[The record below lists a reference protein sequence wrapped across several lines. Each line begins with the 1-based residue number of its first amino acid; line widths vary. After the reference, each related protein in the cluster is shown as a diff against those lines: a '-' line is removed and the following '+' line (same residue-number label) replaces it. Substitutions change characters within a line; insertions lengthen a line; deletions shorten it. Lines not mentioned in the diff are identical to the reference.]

1 MSLQEQ
7 LVNDMKEAMKARDE
21 AKVSTIRMLRAA
33 IKNKEIEKGGT
44 SCRLS
49 DKEIID
55 VISTAIKQRKDSI
68 EQFTKGG
75 RLDLAEKEK
84 KEAGILQ
91 GYLPPQMS
99 EDEIKAEVK
108 KAIAETGAASQKDMG
123 KVMKILM
130 PRVAGKADG
139 AVVNRLVKELISGN

>member
-21 AKVSTIRMLRAA
+21 VKVSTIRMLRAA

-44 SCRLS
+44 SYKLS

-55 VISTAIKQRKDSI
+55 VIITAIKQRKDSI
-68 EQFTKGG
+68 EQFTKGN
-75 RLDLAEKEK
+75 RNDLAEKEK
-84 KEAGILQ
+84 KEAEILQ

-108 KAIAETGAASQKDMG
+108 KAIAETGAVSQKDMG
-123 KVMKILM
+123 KVMKALM
-130 PRVAGKADG
+130 PKVAGKADG
-139 AVVNRLVKELISGN
+139 AVVNRLVKELIGSN

>member
-21 AKVSTIRMLRAA
+21 VKVSTIRMLRAA

-44 SCRLS
+44 SYKLS

-55 VISTAIKQRKDSI
+55 VIITAIKQRKDSI
-68 EQFTKGG
+68 EQFTKGN
-75 RLDLAEKEK
+75 RNDLAEKEK
-84 KEAGILQ
+84 KEAEILQ

-99 EDEIKAEVK
+99 EDDIKAEVK
-108 KAIAETGAASQKDMG
+108 KAIAETGAVSQKDMG
-123 KVMKILM
+123 KVMKALM
-130 PRVAGKADG
+130 PKVAGKADG
-139 AVVNRLVKELISGN
+139 AVVNRLVKELIGSN

>member
-21 AKVSTIRMLRAA
+21 VKVSTIRMLRAA

-44 SCRLS
+44 SYKLS

-55 VISTAIKQRKDSI
+55 VIITAIKQRKDSI
-68 EQFTKGG
+68 EQFTKGN
-75 RLDLAEKEK
+75 RNDLAEKEK
-84 KEAGILQ
+84 KEAEILQ

-99 EDEIKAEVK
+99 EDDIKAEVK
-108 KAIAETGAASQKDMG
+108 KAIAETGAVSQKDMG
-123 KVMKILM
+123 KVMKALM

-139 AVVNRLVKELISGN
+139 AVVNRLVKELIGSN

>member
-21 AKVSTIRMLRAA
+21 VKVSTIRMLRAA

-44 SCRLS
+44 SYKLS

-55 VISTAIKQRKDSI
+55 VIITAIKQRKDSI
-68 EQFTKGG
+68 EQFTKGN
-75 RLDLAEKEK
+75 RNDLAEKEK
-84 KEAGILQ
+84 KEAEILQ

-99 EDEIKAEVK
+99 EDEIKTEVK
-108 KAIAETGAASQKDMG
+108 KAITEAGAASQKDMG
-123 KVMKILM
+123 KVMKVLM

-139 AVVNRLVKELISGN
+139 AVVNRLVKELIGSN

>member
-1 MSLQEQ
+1 MFLQEQ

-21 AKVSTIRMLRAA
+21 VKVSTIRMLRAA

-44 SCRLS
+44 SYKLS

-55 VISTAIKQRKDSI
+55 VIITAIKQRKDSI
-68 EQFTKGG
+68 EQFTKGN
-75 RLDLAEKEK
+75 RNDLAEKEK
-84 KEAGILQ
+84 KEAEILQ

-99 EDEIKAEVK
+99 EDDIKAEVK
-108 KAIAETGAASQKDMG
+108 KAIAETGAVSQKDMG
-123 KVMKILM
+123 KVMKALM

-139 AVVNRLVKELISGN
+139 AVVNRLVKELIGGN

>member
-44 SCRLS
+44 SYKLS

-55 VISTAIKQRKDSI
+55 VIITAIKQRKDSI
-68 EQFTKGG
+68 EQFTKGN
-75 RLDLAEKEK
+75 RNDLAEKEK
-84 KEAGILQ
+84 KEAEILQ

-99 EDEIKAEVK
+99 EDDIKAEVK
-108 KAIAETGAASQKDMG
+108 KAIAETGAVSQKDMG
-123 KVMKILM
+123 KVMKALM

-139 AVVNRLVKELISGN
+139 AVVNRLVKELIGSN